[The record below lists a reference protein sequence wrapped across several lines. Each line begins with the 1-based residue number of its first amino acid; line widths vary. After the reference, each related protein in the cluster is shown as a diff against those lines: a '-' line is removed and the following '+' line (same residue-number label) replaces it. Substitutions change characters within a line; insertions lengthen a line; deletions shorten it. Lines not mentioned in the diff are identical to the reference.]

1 MTDPQTWRVL
11 GNAEAHELVLAV
23 DFDATG
29 RAEGRFTD
37 LATGLAGLPFSIW
50 ETVPQEAG
58 TGGGAGGAGPVERWL
73 EEVAADGR
81 PVRAVLGFCV
91 GAVYAGAIAQ
101 RLAARQGQ
109 APALVLFDPEQSAP
123 LTLYSQFHKVI
134 DSMSA
139 LLSAEETAQAAAEA
153 RRAHEQHTTMASLGA
168 ELLAVY
174 RRTAKPAFDRLE
186 LDDKRQEEITAVFAS
201 FVGYL
206 IAAAEIDPLP
216 AWREAVVVTSSSP
229 TSGLNGSRG
238 AGQDITV
245 GREIR
250 VDVPHVDLLRDPGVT
265 RTVAELLGTDTRG

>member
-11 GNAEAHELVLAV
+11 GNADAHELVLAV

-37 LATGLAGLPFSIW
+37 LAQGLGGLPCSIW
-50 ETVPQEAG
+50 ETIPQEAG
-58 TGGGAGGAGPVERWL
+58 TGDDDADPVERWL
-73 EEVAADGR
+73 AEVAADGR
-81 PVRAVLGFCV
+81 PVRAVFGFCV
-91 GAVYAGAIAQ
+91 GGVYAAAIAQ
-101 RLAARQGQ
+101 RLAARQEQ
-109 APALVLFDPEQSAP
+109 APALLLFDPEQSGP
-123 LTLYSQFHKVI
+123 LTLYSQFHKVL

-139 LLSAEETAQAAAEA
+139 LLRPEESGQAAAEA
-153 RRAHEQHTTMASLGA
+153 RRAHEQHTPMAALGA
-168 ELLAVY
+168 ELLDVY

-186 LDDKRQEEITAVFAS
+186 LDDKRTQEITAVFAS

-229 TSGLNGSRG
+229 TSGLNGSRA
-238 AGQDITV
+238 AGQDIAV
-245 GREIR
+245 GRELR

-265 RTVAELLGTDTRG
+265 RTVTELLDPGSRG

>member
-1 MTDPQTWRVL
+1 MTEPQTWRVL

-37 LATGLAGLPFSIW
+37 LAAGLAGLPFSIR

-58 TGGGAGGAGPVERWL
+58 TGAGGPGPVERWL

-81 PVRAVLGFCV
+81 PVRAVFGFCV
-91 GAVYAGAIAQ
+91 GGVYAGAIAQ
-101 RLAARQGQ
+101 RIAERQGR
-109 APALVLFDPEQSAP
+109 APALVLFDPEQSGP
-123 LTLYSQFHKVI
+123 LTLYSQFHKVL
-134 DSMSA
+134 DSMST
-139 LLSAEETAQAAAEA
+139 LLSDEETAQATAEA
-153 RRAHEQHTTMASLGA
+153 RRAHELHTEMAPLGA
-168 ELLAVY
+168 QLLDVY
-174 RRTAKPAFDRLE
+174 QRIAKPVFDRLG
-186 LDDKRQEEITAVFAS
+186 LDEKRQEEFTAVFAL

-206 IAAAEIDPLP
+206 IAAEEIDPLP

-238 AGQDITV
+238 AGRDIAV
-245 GREIR
+245 RRELR

-265 RTVAELLGTDTRG
+265 RTVAELLGTETRG